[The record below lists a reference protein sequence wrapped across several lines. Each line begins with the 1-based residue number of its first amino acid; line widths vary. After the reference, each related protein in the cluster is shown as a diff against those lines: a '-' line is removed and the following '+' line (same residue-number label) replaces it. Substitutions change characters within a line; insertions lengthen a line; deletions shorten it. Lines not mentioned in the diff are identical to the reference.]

1 MKIMTKTVQW
11 FNPEIH
17 LIVTTVISALTSLIA
32 FRDVELETQTLGT
45 FIAFY
50 LLLVIMILLFVYRQ
64 KLSNPKTQQLLQ
76 LGYLLL
82 GFVLMITG
90 ILGIMNSSWTMA
102 SVFLLMLFLP
112 GLAVL
117 RSGLNFKKMRN

>member
-1 MKIMTKTVQW
+1 MTKTVQW